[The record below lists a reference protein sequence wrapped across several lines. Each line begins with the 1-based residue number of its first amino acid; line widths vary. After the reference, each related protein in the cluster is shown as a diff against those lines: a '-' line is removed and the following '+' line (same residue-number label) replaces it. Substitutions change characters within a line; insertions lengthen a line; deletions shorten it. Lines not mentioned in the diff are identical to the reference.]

1 MGIFGKKKEET
12 QEVDATVAEPAVKE
26 KKVAKSTKR
35 EAKKTTEIA
44 SIAEA
49 YGVIGLPVV
58 TEKSHKLASA
68 NKYMFHVAKDATKKQ
83 VKSIVEQMY
92 KVTVEQVHMIVVKP
106 KRRTVKYDRGYQK
119 LYKKAIVTVKSGQH
133 IAIFETA

>member
-1 MGIFGKKKEET
+1 MGIFGKKKEEL
-12 QEVDATVAEPAVKE
+12 QQDANVAEGSVE
-26 KKVAKSTKR
+26 KKSTKSTKR
-35 EAKKTTEIA
+35 PVKKTDEVVSVSA
-44 SIAEA
+44 A

-58 TEKSHKLASA
+58 TEKSHKLAST

-83 VKSIVEQMY
+83 VKTVVEQMY

-119 LYKKAIVTVKSGQH
+119 LCKKAIVTVKNGQH